1 MSMSTK
7 PLVCKWCVCRMRELV
22 GDLQQR
28 LEGGEKLLVHCWG
41 GRGRTGMAGACLLAS
56 MYQ

>member
-1 MSMSTK
+1 MSTK
-7 PLVCKWCVCRMRELV
+7 PSVCKWCLCRMRELV